1 MLEIGRSNKGLKLKI
16 ATWAKAKGLAHA
28 KSLQYKSTSPAPGC
42 FGCANSLV
50 FKAVKSRLGLAKMR
64 LAASGASPISKD
76 TINYFAQL
84 NIHIMELYGM
94 SECTGPASC
103 NIPSRWKIGTVGIPL
118 PGTQLKLAEG
128 TSEIIYK
135 GRHILMGYLK
145 MDDQTKS
152 TIDAD
157 GFLHS
162 GDKGAIDEDGF
173 LSITGRIKELIKT
186 SGGENVAPILIEDS
200 LKKWMPYLSNVVVI
214 GDNQKFLACLIT
226 LKVKTNPDSGIAS
239 DELTGDALYTST
251 AIGSTATTTLQAME
265 DPKWLA
271 KIQEGINKSNKEDA
285 ISKAQYINKFKILP
299 HDFTLPGGEL
309 TPTLKLK
316 RNVVY
321 QKYADVIKE
330 VYSEAD
336 TRGK

>member
-1 MLEIGRSNKGLKLKI
+1 MEIGRANHGLKLKI

-28 KSLQYKSTSPAPGC
+28 RSLQYKSTAPAPGC
-42 FGCANSLV
+42 FGCANKLV
-50 FKAVKSRLGLAKMR
+50 YSKVKANLGLNRMR
-64 LAASGASPISKD
+64 LAARGASPISKD
-76 TINYFAQL
+76 TIEYFAQL

-103 NIPSRWKIGTVGIPL
+103 NTPEKWKIGTVGVPL
-118 PGTQLKLAEG
+118 PGTELKLAPG

-145 MDDQTKS
+145 MDDQTAS
-152 TIDAD
+152 TIDSD

-162 GDKGAIDEDGF
+162 GDKGAIDEDNF
-173 LSITGRIKELIKT
+173 LKITGRIKELLKT
-186 SGGENVAPILIEDS
+186 SGGENIAPILIEDS
-200 LKKWMPYLSNVVVI
+200 LKKWMPFISNVVVI

-226 LKVKTNPDSGIAS
+226 LKVRVNPDTGVAS
-239 DELTGDALYTST
+239 DDLDSDAKRISGE
-251 AIGSTATTTLQAME
+251 IGSTATTTLSAME
-265 DPKWLA
+265 DPKWLK
-271 KIQEGINKSNKEDA
+271 KIQEGIDLSNKNDA
-285 ISKAQYINKFKILP
+285 ISAAQKINKFKILP

-321 QKYADVIKE
+321 QKYADAIKE
-330 VYSEAD
+330 VYNV
-336 TRGK
+336 